1 MIKANGI
8 DLFPYFLQHAYQM
21 FPHLNCMD
29 DLKKLSDLTEPTFW
43 YTKAREMKRKI
54 VYHAGPTNS
63 GNI

>member
-1 MIKANGI
+1 M
-8 DLFPYFLQHAYQM
+8 FPYFLQHAYQM

-43 YTKAREMKRKI
+43 YTKARETKRKI
-54 VYHAGPTNS
+54 IYHAGPTNS